1 MSLKKDKEKV
11 FGGQWSEEQLKEFS
25 QVTSHDGTDVDFLA
39 LKKAYQH
46 MTVDAFSAFVAV
58 LKQAGKNINAQNL
71 EGQNFLQYIQQHTQ
85 SQEYEQ
91 ALKEHL
97 EN

>member
-25 QVTSHDGTDVDFLA
+25 QVTSHDGTDADFLA

-46 MTVDAFSAFVAV
+46 MTADAFAEFVQFFEQQDRN
-58 LKQAGKNINAQNL
+58 LNAQNL
-71 EGQNFLQYIQQHTQ
+71 DGQTFLQYIQQHAQ
-85 SQEYEQ
+85 SQGYVA
-91 ALKEHL
+91 ALER
-97 EN
+97 NA